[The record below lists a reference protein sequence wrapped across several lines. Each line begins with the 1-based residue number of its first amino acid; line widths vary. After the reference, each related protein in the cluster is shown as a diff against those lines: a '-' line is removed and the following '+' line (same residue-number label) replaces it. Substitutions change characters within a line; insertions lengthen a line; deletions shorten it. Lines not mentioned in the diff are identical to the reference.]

1 MMILGTNIIFHG
13 PPVDTNK
20 QQMSLICINCI
31 LGFFY
36 AWVITASEY
45 CFFAEAKNSIVSY
58 VMDNFCAVPSMR
70 IPGLNEAVVYAA
82 SKIKCALVCKLA
94 DWCFSVNYNK
104 DSGHCVLG
112 SELQSY
118 GELLP
123 SSASDSH
130 ISKLPCRC

>member
-1 MMILGTNIIFHG
+1 MILCTNIVFHV
-13 PPVDTNK
+13 PPVDTSK
-20 QQMSLICINCI
+20 QQLSLICVNYI
-31 LGFFY
+31 LGFFKRGSNQLQST
-36 AWVITASEY
+36 V
-45 CFFAEAKNSIVSY
+45 FFAEAKNSIVSY

-104 DSGHCVLG
+104 DSEHCVLG

>member
-1 MMILGTNIIFHG
+1 MVQNSYRVLF
-13 PPVDTNK
+13 
-20 QQMSLICINCI
+20 S
-31 LGFFY
+31 
-36 AWVITASEY
+36 
-45 CFFAEAKNSIVSY
+45 FAEAKNSIASY

-70 IPGLNEAVVYAA
+70 IPGLNEALVYAA
-82 SKIKCALVCKLA
+82 SKIKCSLVCMLA

-104 DSGHCVLG
+104 DSGDCVLG